1 MALTPDEIEKVLNLL
16 KKQAEQQQEIN
27 SGLDGYIKALKTAN
41 DINETI
47 ARNRKIQAELQQ
59 NINKLHGQA
68 KIDEQDK
75 LNALRE
81 QTLELVRQGKVLRDN
96 LKDANKYKMTFG
108 AMGASIAKG
117 FGSLPGLFQ
126 NSFGKLKGYGLFE
139 MDKAIKQSAL
149 DMGLVGARAKGLSTS
164 IRESA
169 LTTTKWGM
177 GVKEL
182 SKLQSS
188 YSEELGRTVMMGNS
202 GLEAISAMGVA
213 TGLGAEGAGKLTAEM
228 NNQGLS
234 AERTANFMKQTMNDS
249 TKMGLNTSKVVKN
262 IQNNM
267 KLLNKYGFKGGIKG
281 LAKMAQT
288 TSKLGVDMN
297 FVAGMAEKLFDIEG
311 AVDMSAQLQVM
322 GGEWAKLADP
332 FKLMYM
338 ARNDMEGLTEAMG
351 HAAASSAH
359 FNSET
364 KEFEISA
371 LEMHK
376 LRKIAE
382 QTGVSY
388 DDLAKA
394 GKNAAK
400 FSKIEQQIGFSF
412 GGGKEG
418 KEIKDFLTST
428 AEMDEKGK
436 AFIIDMKGDKQYL
449 DKVSKDLIKNQ
460 MIAKQELA
468 DRAKA
473 SITFDEKVTNL
484 INMIKVTMMP
494 IVDGID
500 SVLGPL
506 VEQFHD
512 EKFTGEL
519 KELGVS
525 IGEFVKF
532 GAEMVKGVGEFVLA
546 IGPKSALA
554 LFLTGKAIGWLF
566 EKASW
571 IANGLLLSQGFL
583 AGTKL
588 GGFMQGGMGAMASTA
603 GKTLGAAG
611 GAITG
616 LGVGT
621 AIGGGGK
628 GAMIGSAIGTGVGAF
643 GQLIGIPMP
652 IGMALGGMAGGYL
665 GGMADDY
672 NKPANDAIF
681 NSPVN
686 DAKFSLKPNLGGAF
700 SKDRALMQGGK
711 ITPIDN
717 KDDLLA
723 MKPGGGIMDF
733 LSNIVSTKDNNKEN
747 TNKTKNIKIEF
758 SPLIFK
764 FEDLVVKTSDG
775 QSTIIA
781 KELLN
786 NEHFKR
792 DIARTVHV
800 QKQKAINQG
809 ILKG

>member
-1 MALTPDEIEKVLNLL
+1 MALTPKEIEEALNLL

-27 SGLDGYIKALKTAN
+27 SGLDSYIKALAKAKSIQES
-41 DINETI
+41 INTNIKIENEI
-47 ARNRKIQAELQQ
+47 KRKIATLTGQAQADEQEKLRVLQKQTAELV
-59 NINKLHGQA
+59 
-68 KIDEQDK
+68 D
-75 LNALRE
+75 
-81 QTLELVRQGKVLRDN
+81 QGVILKDQ
-96 LKDANKYKMTFG
+96 LKDANKFKMTFG
-108 AMGASIAKG
+108 AMGATIAKG
-117 FGSLPGLFQ
+117 IGTLPGLFQ
-126 NSFGKLKGYGLFE
+126 NSFGKLKNYGLFE

-169 LTTTKWGM
+169 LKTTQWGM

-202 GLEAISAMGVA
+202 GLKAISAMGVA

-228 NNQGLS
+228 SNQGLS

-267 KLLNKYGFKGGIKG
+267 KLLNKYGFKGGVKG

-297 FVAGMAEKLFDIEG
+297 FVAGMAEKLFDIQG
-311 AVDMSAQLQVM
+311 AVEMSAQLQVL
-322 GGEWAKLADP
+322 GGEWAELADP

-338 ARNDMEGLTEAMG
+338 ARNDMQGLTEAVG
-351 HAAASSAH
+351 EAAASSAH

-364 KEFEISA
+364 GEFEISA
-371 LEMHK
+371 LEMHR

-382 QTGVSY
+382 QTGLEY
-388 DDLAKA
+388 DNLAKA

-400 FSKIEQQIGFSF
+400 FSKIKQQIGFSF

-436 AFIIDMKGDKQYL
+436 AFIIDMQGDKQYL

-512 EKFTGEL
+512 EKFTTEL
-519 KELGVS
+519 KELGKS

-583 AGTKL
+583 AGTKV
-588 GGFMQGGMGAMASTA
+588 GGFMQGGMAAMGTTA

-616 LGVGT
+616 FGAGT

-628 GAMIGSAIGTGVGAF
+628 GAMIGSAIGTGVGAL
-643 GQLIGIPMP
+643 GQLIGVPMP

-665 GGMADDY
+665 GGKFD
-672 NKPANDAIF
+672 KPANDAIF

-686 DAKFSLKPNLGGAF
+686 DAKFSLKPNLGGDF
-700 SKDRALMQGGK
+700 SQDRAIMQGGK

-733 LSNIVSTKDNNKEN
+733 FSNMLSSNDNNKEN
-747 TNKTKNIKIEF
+747 TAKPKTNNVKVEF

-764 FEDLVVKTSDG
+764 FEDLVVKTADG

-792 DIARTVHV
+792 DIARTIHV
-800 QKQKAINQG
+800 QTQKAINQG